1 MIGPKVSRS
10 RKRTARTDA
19 GTSAAFSAAVHR
31 RKAFSLFMAVV
42 LAVSLVPSP
51 VWAQGSAG
59 GQDVQG
65 AQEAQEAQEAQDASC
80 PIDAGSI
87 AEFSAD
93 GESTAG
99 SAFASAAAGD
109 ITGAGAAAGETVVAG
124 DAAASAASAT
134 SEGEAAS
141 ASTSA
146 SASASS
152 KASSA
157 AVASISP
164 ASSGRAAAVN
174 LYKVEV
180 SGSARVG
187 QTLTAQAYERYSST
201 PISDDADVEYQWQ
214 YATTKS
220 TSNSAFKDIPGAT
233 GKTYQ
238 VGDAIDGAS
247 SLGKYVRVKATAGSK
262 SVVSTEKPSYY
273 GTTYVDPLGPI
284 MVAGAYELSSVKLSS
299 SGQGMQVGN
308 TITPKAQVKSGYY
321 ENDVP
326 SDAKVTYTWW
336 MREGDEGEFTALS
349 EADGVHKDGSLVL
362 SESLLGKQ
370 VKVSANALVEGNN
383 PASAAYTVLAAGEY
397 DLLRATL
404 SPSSGDLFTGDALSV
419 AVQAKSIAGTS
430 YGDYV
435 TSDVAISWSASDSAD
450 GDFEPLADVSGA
462 EIALPAAAAGKF
474 VKATA
479 TSGSSRVE
487 VVTARAV
494 VDADTLEGAAKKLDA
509 AGFRPTPVYGT
520 DTNINDVVEAE
531 LAELGYEGISVTTLS
546 ATPSMTNDL
555 VSVGVS
561 AAEGEGNGAISY
573 CTVDLDNMPSYASYS
588 SLRQFRF
595 KFQLQRD
602 GQTYDYEPSL
612 ASTIPWD
619 DGSMADQLE
628 EAAEGEGLSLG
639 FADGDSAQ
647 SVTGSL
653 SMPTKLS
660 DKTDAGKTKSW
671 SAVSW
676 SSDNET
682 AISVT
687 GYSWSSSYTGKVTRT
702 ARDQEV
708 ALKAT
713 IGFSTSGMPDIT
725 VEKTFDVV
733 VKSDA
738 AKVEQA
744 KIDLEQK
751 VEAGFTADG
760 VVYGETGGKVDC
772 SCVTGDMRLPNPS
785 SYGLDGKYYSVT
797 YAPSNDAA
805 SINGYAANVYRP
817 LPGADSRSVDITVT
831 VTDKSNP
838 EITASKTLSFSLIP
852 LDGED
857 IESEVALMNAA
868 KAGYFDAIAEGQAP
882 VAVTKNLHAFQR
894 AYRDAEGNLAWAYN
908 LSDADAAGSGI
919 VPVDLA
925 GYDPMGTFGWRVFK
939 SSNPGIVSHENL
951 LVNRPKQDTQVTVS
965 SCLSSQKYARYASI
979 AAYAEDPT
987 YGPLFAQLANQD
999 VSCTF
1004 TVQGT
1009 LPPGQE
1015 LGKVTATCTVVG
1027 VDESGQSQTWAAL
1040 HSFTLDEG
1048 STAADLSEALFAAT
1062 GLEAECGWGSYGWY
1076 LNTITSPFDDGR
1088 VLGWDES
1095 TWKYWQL
1102 FVKGAGDEGYA
1113 LSDQYASSIE
1123 LQDGDSVM
1131 WCYAAWGE
1139 EAADPGKV
1147 TVVPDASRPSF
1158 DAAWSGFAN
1167 GMTGSSVSNRQTPVE
1182 SVEEASWVYDYL
1194 AKGSFMTAASEP
1206 VIANGHVFLVVENEL
1221 RMIDARTGSLVA
1233 SAPLGSTISYQCRPV
1248 YSDGLVIVPA
1258 DDGTL
1263 TAFTADALICAWRT
1277 EPLSTEGYGK
1287 SYQSLSSLT
1296 VNAGNVYA
1304 GFTMVG
1310 AGGKGKVGTLVC
1322 VSLDDGSLVWSR
1334 TDQAEEGAAFGY
1346 YWAGAAASGDDVVVG
1361 DDSGMVS
1368 LLDGATGEV
1377 RSSVSVG
1384 APVRSS
1390 VVADASYEGS
1400 GAAYLVVSNDGTL
1413 HRIVREGDTL
1423 SVDASVSFASKSTST
1438 PAVAGGKAF
1447 VCAIND
1453 AREGT
1458 LCVIDLK
1465 TMSLEKTVAG
1475 GKGYAQCSPLVSVR
1489 QDGSTYVYFTCNGLP
1504 GGVYVYRVGDD
1515 AAQAL
1520 YTPDKDHQQ
1529 YCMSSVAVDA
1539 AGNLYYTNDSG
1550 ALFAIAA
1557 AEGGSGGSQGG
1568 GEGSDDKPNGGGTG
1582 SGDSG
1587 SGGSQGGSESGSGN
1601 AGNGSTSSGSGNA
1614 TSASGSTAG
1623 TVAPGRTPLDQRG
1636 DEAGEEAK
1644 KDAEEDAEEGS
1655 EEGAEAVALI
1665 SDDFVAADGARGTYS
1680 GAESDVDSAMSV
1692 DSTNTMA
1699 IVGLCV
1705 GCAALVGA
1713 VLYLLLA
1720 RRRKAARDDER
1731 TDA

>member
-1 MIGPKVSRS
+1 MIGPKVLRS
-10 RKRTARTDA
+10 RKSAARTGA
-19 GTSAAFSAAVHR
+19 GASVAFSAAVRR

-59 GQDVQG
+59 GQETQG
-65 AQEAQEAQEAQDASC
+65 AQEARGAQDVSC
-80 PIDAGSI
+80 TADVVSAVKS
-87 AEFSAD
+87 SAD
-93 GESTAG
+93 GESGVEPAE
-99 SAFASAAAGD
+99 S
-109 ITGAGAAAGETVVAG
+109 GAAAEGSTSADVSAGETAEMD

-134 SEGEAAS
+134 SEGEASS
-141 ASTSA
+141 ASTP
-146 SASASS
+146 ASASS
-152 KASSA
+152 KASPA
-157 AVASISP
+157 AEASISP

-201 PISDDADVEYQWQ
+201 PISDDAGVEYQWQ

-233 GKTYQ
+233 EKTYQ
-238 VGDAIDGAS
+238 VGDAIDGTS
-247 SLGKYVRVKATAGSK
+247 SLGKYVRVKVTAGGK
-262 SVVSTEKPSYY
+262 SVVSTEKPSYYY

-321 ENDVP
+321 ENDAP

-336 MREGDEGEFTALS
+336 MCEGDEGEFTALS
-349 EADGVHKDGSLVL
+349 EVDGVRKDGSLVL

-435 TSDVAISWSASDSAD
+435 TSDVVISWSASDSAD
-450 GDFEPLADVSGA
+450 GDFEPLADVSGV

-479 TSGSSRVE
+479 TSGSSQVE
-487 VVTARAV
+487 VATARTV
-494 VDADTLEGAAKKLDA
+494 VDADTLEGAAKKLNA

-520 DTNINDVVEAE
+520 DTNINDVVETE

-561 AAEGEGNGAISY
+561 AVEGEGNGAISY

-647 SVTGSL
+647 SVTSSL

-671 SAVSW
+671 STVSW

-687 GYSWSSSYTGKVTRT
+687 GYSWSSFYAGKVTRT

-708 ALKAT
+708 ALKAA
-713 IGFSTSGMPDIT
+713 IGFSTYGMPDIT

-744 KIDLEQK
+744 KNDLEQK

-817 LPGADSRSVDITVT
+817 LPGASSRSVDITVT

-838 EITASKTLSFSLIP
+838 EITASKTLSFSLVP

-868 KAGYFDAIAEGQAP
+868 KAGYFDAIAEGQAS
-882 VAVTKNLHAFQR
+882 VAVTENLHAFQK

-925 GYDPMGTFGWRVFK
+925 GYDPMGTSGWRVFK
-939 SSNPGIVSHENL
+939 SSDPSVVSHENL

-987 YGPLFAQLANQD
+987 YGPLFSQLANQD

-1027 VDESGQSQTWAAL
+1027 VDELGQSQTWAAL

-1139 EAADPGKV
+1139 EAADLGKV
-1147 TVVPDASRPSF
+1147 TIVPDASRPSF

-1167 GMTGSSVSNRQTPVE
+1167 GMTGSSVSNRQTPTE
-1182 SVEEASWVYDYL
+1182 AAKASWVYDYL
-1194 AKGSFMTAASEP
+1194 VEGSFMTAASEP
-1206 VIANGHVFLVVENEL
+1206 VIANGNVFLVVENEL
-1221 RMIDARTGSLVA
+1221 RMIDAQTGSLVA

-1248 YSDGLVIVPA
+1248 YADGLVIVPV

-1263 TAFTADALICAWRT
+1263 TAFTADALICAWKT

-1322 VSLDDGSLVWSR
+1322 VSVADGSLVWSR
-1334 TDQAEEGAAFGY
+1334 TNQAEEGAAFGY

-1377 RSSVSVG
+1377 HSSVSVD

-1423 SVDASVSFASKSTST
+1423 SVDASVSFANKSTST

-1475 GKGYAQCSPLVSVR
+1475 GKGYAQCSPLVSVQ

-1515 AAQAL
+1515 VAQAL

-1550 ALFAIAA
+1550 ALFALAA

-1568 GEGSDDKPNGGGTG
+1568 GEGSDDKPNDGGTG
-1582 SGDSG
+1582 SGGSGTG

-1623 TVAPGRTPLDQRG
+1623 TVAPGRTPLDQQG

-1644 KDAEEDAEEGS
+1644 KDAEEDGEEGS
-1655 EEGAEAVALI
+1655 EEGAEAVALM

-1680 GAESDVDSAMSV
+1680 GAEPDVDSAMSV

-1705 GCAALVGA
+1705 GCAALAGA

-1720 RRRKAARDDER
+1720 RRRKAARGDEKA
-1731 TDA
+1731 DA